1 MEKYIEKE
9 QIKSDINYVKD
20 LIHEIRAEVTDG
32 RSKDS
37 CNQKVERESKCNFCE
52 EKFPT
57 KDELNLH
64 VLTNHPVEKK
74 STLCDDKFH
83 QNCQLE
89 EDNTVKNFN

>member
-9 QIKSDINYVKD
+9 QLKSDINYVKD
-20 LIHEIRAEVTDG
+20 LIHGIRAEVTDG

-37 CNQKVERESKCNFCE
+37 CNQKIEREYKCNFCE

-64 VLTNHPVEKK
+64 GLTNHSVEKK
-74 STLCDDKFH
+74 CTLCDDKFH
-83 QNCQLE
+83 
-89 EDNTVKNFN
+89 